1 MSKTIQLILQDELA
15 TKYEQLSPADKDKIA
30 AVIEDLLKA
39 EGMPSEKKIPK
50 RTDGLPTFGL
60 GRKFDDIDFR
70 KAAYE

>member
-39 EGMPSEKKIPK
+39 EEMPLEKKIPK
-50 RTDGLPTFGL
+50 RTDGLPTFDL
-60 GRKFDDIDFR
+60 GRKFDDIDIR